1 MAIYNESEN
10 LFYMHIIT
18 QCIRNVHVQ
27 YIPCKLA
34 ARGMLRNKTVWS
46 LDSESLTFDKNWS
59 LIDGLTGS
67 LLIGSNHPDSVVNIL
82 TELFDSVVS

>member
-10 LFYMHIIT
+10 LFYMHIII
-18 QCIRNVHVQ
+18 QCISNVHVH
-27 YIPCKLA
+27 YIPSKLV

-46 LDSESLTFDKNWS
+46 LDSETLTFDEDWF

-67 LLIGSNHPDSVVNIL
+67 LLIGSNHPDSVVDIL